1 MDFSYNLGFGGGFQ
15 KPAKLGF
22 MNDLYSYNSS
32 AAEAPAKSE
41 LKTSHSDK
49 LVSAEQLL
57 ALLWEENS
65 RPSLRW
71 LREQQ
76 ARRTIPFIK
85 IGARVWFQPSEVR
98 GHLLM
103 KWGVRRR

>member
-1 MDFSYNLGFGGGFQ
+1 
-15 KPAKLGF
+15 
-22 MNDLYSYNSS
+22 MNNSS
-32 AAEAPAKSE
+32 SCSSPQQ
-41 LKTSHSDK
+41 THYPDR

-57 ALLWEENS
+57 KILWDECS

-85 IGARVWFQPSEVR
+85 IGARVWFQPDAVK
-98 GHLLM
+98 GYLQA
-103 KWGVRRR
+103 KWTVKRR

>member
-1 MDFSYNLGFGGGFQ
+1 
-15 KPAKLGF
+15 
-22 MNDLYSYNSS
+22 MNNSS
-32 AAEAPAKSE
+32 SCTSPEA
-41 LKTSHSDK
+41 DK

-57 ALLWEENS
+57 KVLWDDCS

-85 IGARVWFQPSEVR
+85 IGARVWFQPDAVK
-98 GHLLM
+98 GHLQN
-103 KWGVRRR
+103 KWAVKHR